1 MANVVRMP
9 RMTDTM
15 ETGLIVKWHKDIGD
29 EVKVDDLILEIETD
43 KALMDL
49 ESYWKGY
56 LLYKGAPEGERLEI
70 DSILCIIGNKNEN
83 IDGLY

>member
-15 ETGLIVKWHKDIGD
+15 ETGLIIKWHKDIGD
-29 EVKVDDLILEIETD
+29 EVKVDDPILEIETD

-56 LLYKGAPEGERLEI
+56 LLYKGASEGERLEI